1 MNKRP
6 LSVTIVAWFIIVT
19 SLFSL
24 LSVLAMGSNPQ
35 VAQMLA
41 ESPLPASVH
50 QVIGIVGALISLIC
64 GYGMLKGFDW
74 ARILYIG
81 AAAAGLLFNLVTAP
95 MVSIL
100 VLGVLM
106 LAVIAFFLYRPAAN
120 AWFTRSPIAAEE

>member
-81 AAAAGLLFNLVTAP
+81 AAAAGLLFNLVTVP
-95 MVSIL
+95 MASIL

-120 AWFTRSPIAAEE
+120 AWFTRSPVAAEE